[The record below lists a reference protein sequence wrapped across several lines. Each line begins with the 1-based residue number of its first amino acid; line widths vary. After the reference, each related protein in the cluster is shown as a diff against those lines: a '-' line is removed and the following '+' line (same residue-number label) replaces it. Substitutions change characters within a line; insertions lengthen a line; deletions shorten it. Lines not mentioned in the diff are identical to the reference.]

1 LVANPC
7 TEYILSLCTSQTTL
21 INNLGSFFGGFDDG
35 RLLTCGMAA
44 DDMIG
49 HDNSV
54 GLSGLYGKR
63 LENSWKT
70 DGKQL
75 ESSWKVL

>member
-1 LVANPC
+1 
-7 TEYILSLCTSQTTL
+7 
-21 INNLGSFFGGFDDG
+21 
-35 RLLTCGMAA
+35 MAA

-63 LENSWKT
+63 LENSLEKAGKQLENRWKAV
-70 DGKQL
+70 GKQL
-75 ESSWKVL
+75 ESTVSWKVVGKQMEKRRKSAENRREAVIYSISL

>member
-1 LVANPC
+1 
-7 TEYILSLCTSQTTL
+7 
-21 INNLGSFFGGFDDG
+21 
-35 RLLTCGMAA
+35 MAA